1 MDKQTVQ
8 WKGEDQKHWYAT
20 VGIDGGAPCIFEL
33 GYELAGERLALAKM
47 LHPQFKAVTAKR
59 TKINPQREKALAPGE
74 ELDYQWDTYSD
85 DPMSHKENVQEANQ
99 QFDTTKM
106 DVSTHGNVTTVTFDG
121 LTLGIFHGGC
131 RFNFF
136 NGSNLIRIEAVAS
149 TDEDGV
155 AYLYHAGLD
164 GFDIDKIYYVSIKRR
179 EIFENPGLHTNS
191 GPDRDR
197 QRVDTRGRVLT
208 LQQENGAVAV
218 FPPPHRFLWGSQT
231 ENIVGYNYYNRE
243 KNGTLAIGIRHNK
256 EAEHFN
262 IRWPCYNAKPGTEQ
276 VMSMFMC
283 VSSDSVWV
291 TRAMAMKYTNF
302 DHLRKLKGYK
312 RMCSH
317 MHVATHAAWIRDQRV
332 ERPWEKL
339 MKELGCDIFS
349 LCDFWAEGRNDDNR
363 EGRKSDLER
372 YHAMAK
378 CCSTP
383 DFLVI
388 PSEEIAVQGKD
399 LSKMLVPYHCMV
411 MPSKPLLYSRWRDDD
426 QEFAEKLPD
435 GRTYYHLKS
444 ADDLIEMCKRENSFI
459 LMPHPDTKAND
470 GLPYDVKDEAWFK
483 DHRWFG
489 VGCRQLPADNSVP
502 TMISGRTERV
512 WNDIN
517 NWSDVPRYIISE
529 LDTYTKV
536 EEREEDW
543 EQYGQ
548 TNCTYVKL
556 DHLPSPDNW
565 EELIDALRAGDHFYS
580 TGEILIEDSAIEDGN
595 AKAVFSWTF
604 PLAYA
609 ELVYSD
615 GENVNSVV
623 LSMDKTE
630 PFGKQTV
637 EFSFPTGMK
646 WARVL
651 ATDIAGNSAFGMPV
665 FLRK

>member
-1 MDKQTVQ
+1 
-8 WKGEDQKHWYAT
+8 
-20 VGIDGGAPCIFEL
+20 
-33 GYELAGERLALAKM
+33 
-47 LHPQFKAVTAKR
+47 
-59 TKINPQREKALAPGE
+59 
-74 ELDYQWDTYSD
+74 
-85 DPMSHKENVQEANQ
+85 
-99 QFDTTKM
+99 
-106 DVSTHGNVTTVTFDG
+106 
-121 LTLGIFHGGC
+121 
-131 RFNFF
+131 
-136 NGSNLIRIEAVAS
+136 
-149 TDEDGV
+149 
-155 AYLYHAGLD
+155 
-164 GFDIDKIYYVSIKRR
+164 
-179 EIFENPGLHTNS
+179 
-191 GPDRDR
+191 
-197 QRVDTRGRVLT
+197 
-208 LQQENGAVAV
+208 
-218 FPPPHRFLWGSQT
+218 
-231 ENIVGYNYYNRE
+231 
-243 KNGTLAIGIRHNK
+243 
-256 EAEHFN
+256 
-262 IRWPCYNAKPGTEQ
+262 
-276 VMSMFMC
+276 
-283 VSSDSVWV
+283 
-291 TRAMAMKYTNF
+291 
-302 DHLRKLKGYK
+302 
-312 RMCSH
+312 
-317 MHVATHAAWIRDQRV
+317 
-332 ERPWEKL
+332 
-339 MKELGCDIFS
+339 
-349 LCDFWAEGRNDDNR
+349 
-363 EGRKSDLER
+363 
-372 YHAMAK
+372 
-378 CCSTP
+378 
-383 DFLVI
+383 
-388 PSEEIAVQGKD
+388 
-399 LSKMLVPYHCMV
+399 
-411 MPSKPLLYSRWRDDD
+411 
-426 QEFAEKLPD
+426 
-435 GRTYYHLKS
+435 
-444 ADDLIEMCKRENSFI
+444 
-459 LMPHPDTKAND
+459 MPHPDTKAND

-595 AKAVFSWTF
+595 AKAVLSWTF